1 MIHSNTQ
8 QLSANHVQGV
18 PAAPISSLSDKH
30 ERFVQEYVSNGGNLS
45 EAYRAVYPACTDREA
60 VWSAACRLRARTD
73 VRARIADLTCAAA
86 ERALVKPE
94 QLMRELQEIVDADA
108 TELSRV
114 VACAC
119 SDCWTPEAFAA
130 AYGAHLA
137 AKLRGDA
144 TTEPD
149 MSQPRPG
156 CPAHPRKHRAV
167 IFTPTDQLSA
177 PARRLIRSVRAK
189 GDDIDVQV
197 IDQFAARQELHTLR
211 KMRITQSVTA
221 HVSVDP
227 SKPNPWSDAEQTPD
241 QILARAM
248 RARRSRTEPVVTVEQ
263 LPANEAAPDS
273 AP

>member
-1 MIHSNTQ
+1 MHKTLDNSVIHDATQ
-8 QLSANHVQGV
+8 LLSANPVQTDLPV
-18 PAAPISSLSDKH
+18 PVSTLSDKH

-60 VWSAACRLRARTD
+60 VWSAACRLRARAD
-73 VRARIADLTCAAA
+73 VRARIADIVATAA

-119 SDCWTPEAFAA
+119 PDCWPDAVYAA
-130 AYGAHLA
+130 AYGACLA
-137 AKLRGDA
+137 ARTRGETA
-144 TTEPD
+144 SEPD
-149 MSQPRPG
+149 VSQPRPG

-167 IFTPTDQLSA
+167 IYTPTDQLSG
-177 PARRLIRSVRAK
+177 PVRRLIRTVRAK

-211 KMRITQSVTA
+211 KMRVTQT
-221 HVSVDP
+221 VSASLNVNVP
-227 SKPNPWSDAEQTPD
+227 
-241 QILARAM
+241 I
-248 RARRSRTEPVVTVEQ
+248 
-263 LPANEAAPDS
+263 PDS
-273 AP
+273 VAPADALAFLKTLVPA